1 MANTQLETS
10 KPAAPP
16 APLRATDFWQSMRS
30 EMDRLFDRFSGFD
43 LPSFGT
49 LAGIEH
55 FWPKPN
61 GETLSLAVD
70 VAEDDKSYTITAD
83 VPGIDEKDIDISVS
97 EDVLTL
103 KGEKHAEKEEKDKQ
117 HYFCERSYGVF
128 KRSFALPSDVDTSK
142 VDAKFAKGVLTI
154 TLPKNPKAAPSS
166 RKIPVKGA

>member
-1 MANTQLETS
+1 MANTQIQTS

-16 APLRATDFWQSMRS
+16 APLHTTDVWQSMRN

-49 LAGIEH
+49 LPGIEH
-55 FWPKPN
+55 FWPKTN
-61 GETLSLAVD
+61 GETLSVAVD

-83 VPGIDEKDIDISVS
+83 VPGIDEKDIDISIA

-103 KGEKHAEKEEKDKQ
+103 KGEKRAAKEEKDKQ
-117 HYFCERSYGVF
+117 HYFCERSYGAF
-128 KRSFALPSDVDTSK
+128 SRSFALPSDVDTSK

-154 TLPKNPKAAPSS
+154 ALPKNPKATPAS
-166 RKIPVKGA
+166 RKIPVKAA